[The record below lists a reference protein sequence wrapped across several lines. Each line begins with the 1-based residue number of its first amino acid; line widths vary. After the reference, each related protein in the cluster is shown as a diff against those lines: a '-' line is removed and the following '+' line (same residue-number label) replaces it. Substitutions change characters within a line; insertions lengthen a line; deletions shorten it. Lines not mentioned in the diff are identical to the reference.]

1 VQERPVP
8 ATRSLHSAW
17 CPHPPSAPSP
27 TSPHPNLL
35 AAETVYGLGANAFD
49 IEAVLRIFR
58 FKGRPLTDPLIV
70 HVPDAA
76 AAEAL
81 IDWPPSSS
89 PLSPPSPSSSPT
101 PDSPL
106 HLVFRTLSS
115 AFWPGPLT
123 LVAKGVASIPEKVMA
138 GTGFVGVR
146 VPANPIAQRLLR
158 AAGVPVAAPSANRFG
173 HVSPTRAAH
182 VVADLGMHPIGVVLS
197 ELDGEEGPAA
207 ADDALSA
214 TAAVGIEST
223 VAKLEEE
230 ASPTAGGP
238 RVRVV
243 VLRRGGISMQEL
255 RACLDAAGLTDV
267 AVEVRQVAGTTPLP
281 PAAEGPSAAP
291 AAPVAAAAAA
301 APVAAAAVAEGS
313 ASAEV
318 EPDTGE
324 GLEAP
329 GMLLTHYA
337 PDIETVLVVSVS
349 DGSSSGGGTGVAPSL
364 VPVRGNAPAPIDTS
378 RAVVIDFG
386 GSLAGIRSLCLAY
399 VDMSPSA
406 SVLEARRALFDRLRW
421 AEDVEGAAAVLLAD
435 PLVALA
441 QADDG
446 KREQQ
451 HADALRDRMYRA
463 SSGKEVGLVLG

>member
-1 VQERPVP
+1 
-8 ATRSLHSAW
+8 
-17 CPHPPSAPSP
+17 
-27 TSPHPNLL
+27 
-35 AAETVYGLGANAFD
+35 
-49 IEAVLRIFR
+49 
-58 FKGRPLTDPLIV
+58 
-70 HVPDAA
+70 
-76 AAEAL
+76 
-81 IDWPPSSS
+81 
-89 PLSPPSPSSSPT
+89 
-101 PDSPL
+101 
-106 HLVFRTLSS
+106 
-115 AFWPGPLT
+115 
-123 LVAKGVASIPEKVMA
+123 
-138 GTGFVGVR
+138 
-146 VPANPIAQRLLR
+146 
-158 AAGVPVAAPSANRFG
+158 
-173 HVSPTRAAH
+173 
-182 VVADLGMHPIGVVLS
+182 
-197 ELDGEEGPAA
+197 
-207 ADDALSA
+207 
-214 TAAVGIEST
+214 
-223 VAKLEEE
+223 
-230 ASPTAGGP
+230 
-238 RVRVV
+238 
-243 VLRRGGISMQEL
+243 MQEL

-291 AAPVAAAAAA
+291 VAPVAAAAAA
-301 APVAAAAVAEGS
+301 APVAAAAAAATAAVAEGS

-349 DGSSSGGGTGVAPSL
+349 DGSSSGGGGTEVAPSL
-364 VPVRGNAPAPIDTS
+364 VSVRGNAPAPIDTS

-386 GSLAGIRSLCLAY
+386 GSLAGLRSLCLAY

-421 AEDVEGAAAVLLAD
+421 AEGVDGAAAVLLAD

-463 SSGKEVGLVLG
+463 SSGKEVGLVVG